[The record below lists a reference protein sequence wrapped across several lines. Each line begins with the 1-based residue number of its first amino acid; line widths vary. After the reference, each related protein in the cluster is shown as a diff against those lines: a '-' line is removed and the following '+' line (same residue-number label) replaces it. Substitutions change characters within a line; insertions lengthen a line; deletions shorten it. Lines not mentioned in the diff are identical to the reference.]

1 MSTDVLEEHWS
12 SDSCCLHAETRVEEK
27 KKGGK
32 KEEKEMKV
40 VKVSQVANKN
50 TFPLYHCYHHP

>member
-1 MSTDVLEEHWS
+1 MLF
-12 SDSCCLHAETRVEEK
+12 LHAETRAEEK